1 MVDAFLNSVGHVANG
16 SVLLLMMVGIV
27 IGLLTG
33 LLPGLG
39 GVVVLVLLLPFTL
52 TMSPFEAFALLLSTY
67 AVFSITG
74 DMTSI
79 LIGIPAHPECAALV
93 PDGYPMTKRG
103 EAARALGATIFSAM
117 VGALIGAVML
127 FLLIPVLRPL
137 VVDIGSPELFAIVLL
152 GLAMV
157 GSLSGKSVLKGIVAA
172 CFGMLLASVGTN
184 AQTGIVRYGFG
195 SLSLLDGLSL
205 VAIALGLF
213 AVPEIMELH
222 ARGRH
227 GVSERPQ
234 LSGGVLTGVKDVLAR
249 PGLLVRGSL
258 IGAVMSMLPGLGS
271 AVGQWVAYGQA
282 AQISKHPE
290 RFGTGVI
297 EGVIA
302 PASANNS
309 KEAGSLV
316 PTIAVGVPGSAAMAI
331 LLGAFVVVGINPGP
345 SMLGTHLNITYFMIW
360 MLVLANVIGAALSFV
375 FLKSMARISV
385 VPAMTLMPIVSAL
398 VIIGSAVSAA
408 RWSDVVTLIV
418 TGVVAWLMRRA
429 GWSVVPVILGF
440 VLGGNA
446 ESFLWI
452 SVGTYKT
459 SWLHSPVVDVLFA
472 LTIVLAVGT
481 AWRKSRS
488 RRRAVASGT
497 VAEADGPSRA
507 WTWGSLGL
515 AAGFTVLGAVALTLA
530 WHWPLEA
537 RAFPTAIGGLL
548 VVLGLLEIGVEVRAM
563 TRHRRA
569 TPVGDS
575 PAGAGVSPGADVG
588 GVGVGAVPDAAAPV
602 GGPAPDSLVP
612 EPSGT
617 RVPGGG
623 AGLAEPAVAGTA
635 TGVLDAAPAAEPPA
649 ELPVNRS
656 LAGLGWFVV
665 AAALSYGFG
674 FLIGM
679 IVFVFGYMMSTRRG
693 LIRSALMAAAVG
705 VAFYVL
711 FVLVLNVA
719 MPIPLIGP
727 SFI

>member
-1 MVDAFLNSVGHVANG
+1 MLDAFLNSLGNVANG

-103 EAARALGATIFSAM
+103 EAARALGATIFSAAA
-117 VGALIGAVML
+117 GAVIGAVML

-157 GSLSGKSVLKGIVAA
+157 GSLSGKSVLKGIAAA
-172 CFGMLLASVGTN
+172 CLGMLLASIGTN

-195 SLSLLDGLSL
+195 SLSLLEGLSL
-205 VAIALGLF
+205 VAVALGLF
-213 AVPEIMELH
+213 ALPEIMELH
-222 ARGRH
+222 ARGKR
-227 GVSERPQ
+227 GVSERPD
-234 LSGGVLTGVKDVLAR
+234 LSSGVEVGVRDVLSR
-249 PGLLVRGSL
+249 PSLLLRGSL

-331 LLGAFVVVGINPGP
+331 MLGAFVVVGITPGP

-360 MLVLANVIGAALSFV
+360 MLVLANVIGAALSFA
-375 FLKSMARISV
+375 FLKPMARISV
-385 VPAMTLMPIVSAL
+385 VPAMTLMPVVSAL

-408 RWSDVVTLIV
+408 RWSDVVTLIA
-418 TGVVAWLMRRA
+418 TGMVAWVMRRA

-446 ESFLWI
+446 ENFLWI
-452 SVGTYKT
+452 SVGTYKLH
-459 SWLHSPVVDVLFA
+459 WLLSPVVDLLFA
-472 LTIVLAVGT
+472 ATILLAVGT

-488 RRRAVASGT
+488 RRRAQATDEGT
-497 VAEADGPSRA
+497 PAIESVDRA
-507 WTWGSLGL
+507 WLWASLAV
-515 AAGFTVLGAVALTLA
+515 AAAFTALGAVAVILA

-537 RAFPTAIGGLL
+537 RAFPTAVGSLL
-548 VVLGLLEIGVEVRAM
+548 VVLGLLEVGVEVRAL
-563 TRHRRA
+563 RRSR
-569 TPVGDS
+569 TDQPVDGED
-575 PAGAGVSPGADVG
+575 AGPDVG
-588 GVGVGAVPDAAAPV
+588 I
-602 GGPAPDSLVP
+602 VP
-612 EPSGT
+612 EP
-617 RVPGGG
+617 
-623 AGLAEPAVAGTA
+623 AGVAAPAGTLGSAQPAMAASA
-635 TGVLDAAPAAEPPA
+635 TGVLDPIPAVAVVPA
-649 ELPVNRS
+649 ELPVKRS
-656 LAGLGWFVV
+656 LAGLGWFVL
-665 AAALSYGFG
+665 AAVLSYAVG
-674 FLIGM
+674 FLMGLV
-679 IVFVFGYMMSTRRG
+679 VFVFGYAMATRRG
-693 LIRSALMAAAVG
+693 LLRAVLMAAVVG
-705 VAFYVL
+705 VVFYVL